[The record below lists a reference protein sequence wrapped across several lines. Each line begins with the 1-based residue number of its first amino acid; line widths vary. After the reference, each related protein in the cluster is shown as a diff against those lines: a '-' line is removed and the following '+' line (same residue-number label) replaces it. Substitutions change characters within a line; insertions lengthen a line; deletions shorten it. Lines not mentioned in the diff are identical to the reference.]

1 MYEGCFM
8 DATRAPR
15 NGRRQANAGEACD
28 SPCPDGAGAVTAAM
42 KPEKTLLALAQLF
55 RALGDPTRAAIVWA
69 LSRQELCVCD
79 LTALLG
85 VSQSAVSHSL
95 RALRELRMVRHRKD
109 GRIVYYA
116 LDDPHVTRLLEIAVE
131 HVEEER

>member
-1 MYEGCFM
+1 M
-8 DATRAPR
+8 DATRTPR
-15 NGRRQANAGEACD
+15 NGRRPATAGETCD
-28 SPCPDGAGAVTAAM
+28 APCPDGSSAVAAGM
-42 KPEKTLLALAQLF
+42 QPEKTLLALARLF

-95 RALRELRMVRHRKD
+95 RALRELRIVRHRKD

-116 LDDPHVTRLLEIAVE
+116 LDDPHITRLLEIAVV
-131 HVEEER
+131 HVEEGG